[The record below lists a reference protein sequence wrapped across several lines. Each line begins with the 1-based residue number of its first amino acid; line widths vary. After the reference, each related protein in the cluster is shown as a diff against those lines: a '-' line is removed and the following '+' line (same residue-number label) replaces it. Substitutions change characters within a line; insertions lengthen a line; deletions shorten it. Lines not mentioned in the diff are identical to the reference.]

1 MYVAD
6 MHCDSLSLVSGER
19 GLVSG
24 YNRSKKHP
32 HLQFFAHF
40 EAARDTDAA
49 ERRRRLMRNFNVYLS
64 ECQRLGMPNVI
75 SNRELFSAA
84 DGGSSAAMFTVEGGG
99 GLFADSPELDVLYRG
114 GLSVLG
120 LAWDRN
126 ELSSSAWDAVDEGLT
141 EEGVRMVER
150 CAELGITVDTSHL
163 SDRAFFEVFECSP
176 YPHIA
181 THSNFR
187 SICPSPRNL
196 TDEMAKMIAAR
207 GGVIGLNIYPPFLRE
222 GGNATLDDVIRHVD
236 YALALVGDSALGFGF
251 DIDGTEGCYPV
262 GISESES
269 IHDRVIEEL
278 EKRYGTATV
287 EKIAG
292 GNVIDF
298 LKNNLA

>member
-6 MHCDSLSLVSGER
+6 MHCDSLSLVSGSR
-19 GLVSG
+19 GLVSN
-24 YNRSKKHP
+24 YNRSIKHP

-40 EAARDTDAA
+40 HEAKGLDATS
-49 ERRRRLMRNFNVYLS
+49 RRRSLMRDYNIYLS
-64 ECQRLGMPNVI
+64 ECQRLDILNVT
-75 SNRELFSAA
+75 SNRELFSAVDEGRHA
-84 DGGSSAAMFTVEGGG
+84 GLFTVEGGG
-99 GLFADSPELDVLYRG
+99 GLFADSPELDALVRG

-120 LAWDRN
+120 LAWDTN
-126 ELSSSAWDAVDEGLT
+126 ELSSSAWDPVDEGLT
-141 EEGVRMVER
+141 EEGIKMVLR
-150 CAELGITVDTSHL
+150 CAELGITVDVSHL
-163 SDRAFFEVFECSP
+163 SDRAFYEVFECSP

-187 SICPSPRNL
+187 RVCQSPRNL

-207 GGVIGLNIYPPFLRE
+207 GGVIGLNLYPGFIRE
-222 GGNATLDDVIRHVD
+222 GGEACLDDVIRHVD
-236 YALALVGDSALGFGF
+236 YALELVGDCALGFGF
-251 DIDGTEGCYPV
+251 DIDGTDGRYPE
-262 GISESES
+262 GISEGES

-298 LKNNLA
+298 LKNNLS